1 MKRMMVKE
9 MMQKV
14 KETREKSQEKESKK
28 KPAETI
34 EHLREGV
41 ADKQDKM
48 PSEDFE
54 NTKLLPILK
63 EAYDLFHELDSR
75 KTEAEQKIKKI
86 EEAKKKLI

>member
-9 MMQKV
+9 MMEKAKQA
-14 KETREKSQEKESKK
+14 REKSQEKESKK

-41 ADKQDKM
+41 TDKQDKM

-54 NTKLLPILK
+54 NAKLLPILK
-63 EAYDLFHELDSR
+63 EAYDLFHELDGR
-75 KTEAEQKIKKI
+75 KTDAEQKIKKI
-86 EEAKKKLI
+86 EEARACT

>member
-1 MKRMMVKE
+1 
-9 MMQKV
+9 
-14 KETREKSQEKESKK
+14 
-28 KPAETI
+28 
-34 EHLREGV
+34 
-41 ADKQDKM
+41 M